1 VARKSHSGFSGSRAK
16 SKKGEEDIQ
25 ILKRFWREEEGQ
37 DLIEYSLLLGFIAL
51 FSASIYS
58 TVNGDVKTIWKNAST
73 TLNTAAS

>member
-1 VARKSHSGFSGSRAK
+1 MQF
-16 SKKGEEDIQ
+16 
-25 ILKRFWREEEGQ
+25 LKTFWRGDEGQ

-58 TVNGDVKTIWKNAST
+58 TVSGDIKTIWNNAST

>member
-1 VARKSHSGFSGSRAK
+1 MQF
-16 SKKGEEDIQ
+16 
-25 ILKRFWREEEGQ
+25 LKTFWREDEGQ

-58 TVNGDVKTIWKNAST
+58 TVSGDVKTIWTNAST

>member
-1 VARKSHSGFSGSRAK
+1 MQFM
-16 SKKGEEDIQ
+16 
-25 ILKRFWREEEGQ
+25 KRFWRDEAGQ

-58 TVNGDVKTIWKNAST
+58 TVSGDIKTIWTNAST

>member
-1 VARKSHSGFSGSRAK
+1 MEFM
-16 SKKGEEDIQ
+16 
-25 ILKRFWREEEGQ
+25 KRFWQEEGGQ

-58 TVNGDVKTIWKNAST
+58 TVSGDIKTIWTNGST

>member
-1 VARKSHSGFSGSRAK
+1 
-16 SKKGEEDIQ
+16 
-25 ILKRFWREEEGQ
+25 LKRFWREEEGQ